1 MGAPLRPMIPNI
13 ATHIPHLIPVM
24 VFYFSGVKNER
35 DKRY

>member
-1 MGAPLRPMIPNI
+1 LVQ
-13 ATHIPHLIPVM
+13 THIPHLIPVM